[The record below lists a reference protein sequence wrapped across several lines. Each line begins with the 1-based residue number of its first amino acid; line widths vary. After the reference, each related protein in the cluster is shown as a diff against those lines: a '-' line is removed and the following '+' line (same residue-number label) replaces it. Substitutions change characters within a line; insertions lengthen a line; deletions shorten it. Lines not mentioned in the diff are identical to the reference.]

1 MVLIGIVLMVVS
13 TTHGVLTASGLLLK
27 SLVTDTT
34 LIAMWLS

>member
-27 SLVTDTT
+27 LSVMDTT
-34 LIAMWLS
+34 HIAT